1 MNKVEYRPSLE
12 IEKDREDTILEFACL
27 LVLKTILLVSII
39 SFIYVDDIIPIH
51 FNFRGEVDGYGDKI
65 FLLLFPLI
73 SIIIYT
79 SMTWLEKKP
88 HIYNYP
94 KKITKEN
101 FQREYIKAVK
111 LMRWIKFLSVSIFLF
126 AILEIIVHYFN
137 LSEIRRISFTMI
149 LVTVL
154 FIFYKIFEYLIKK

>member
-1 MNKVEYRPSLE
+1 MNKVEFRPSIE
-12 IEKDREDTILEFACL
+12 IEKDRGDTILEFACL
-27 LVLKTILLVSII
+27 IVLKTILLVSLI

-51 FNFRGEVDGYGDKI
+51 FNFKGEVDGYGNKM
-65 FLLLFPLI
+65 FLFLFPLI

-101 FQREYIKAVK
+101 FHREYMKAVK
-111 LMRWIKFLSVSIFLF
+111 LMRWIKFLSISIFLF

-137 LSEIRRISFTMI
+137 LRELQSISFTMI